1 MITVDLMTTHK
12 AREAGENRVND
23 SAAHRASEAR
33 TSEPCFYRSRD
44 PRI

>member
-1 MITVDLMTTHK
+1 MLEADLMTTYQ
-12 AREAGENRVND
+12 AREAGKNRVND

-33 TSEPCFYRSRD
+33 TSEPCFSRSRD